1 MFTDPAANAS
11 YPTSQPPRKARKRHK
26 PIARITSYDY
36 NVQFDLR
43 RKQEVR
49 NGRANQTGLFSS
61 PIRPESYNVMEGE
74 LLVSIDK
81 SQAYRDG
88 QLHCFSFANGLG
100 AFIPQAL
107 KTALMNRQEEA
118 KQKAA
123 KALTRFLIL
132 DRLTYVGVAVT
143 GFDASHDRFQDMT
156 QGFVAT
162 FGGLNTIINT
172 GKKEIRPGDWISLG
186 LPHQFK
192 WEDDPY
198 NKSKQA
204 EGIPLDKLLFSTDV
218 VTPASEAEKVQEIVQ
233 AYIEVGPNGRA
244 AMADSSMP
252 VALKTLKE
260 VLTEAVLGNDEARAR
275 RNAEVALAGMIG
287 GINAT
292 KLTQQ
297 KFMHLVTSIMHATQ
311 KMIIGIALSFG
322 RPGEPFD
329 ICLGGSNS
337 L

>member
-1 MFTDPAANAS
+1 M
-11 YPTSQPPRKARKRHK
+11 
-26 PIARITSYDY
+26 
-36 NVQFDLR
+36 R

-118 KQKAA
+118 EQKAA

-233 AYIEVGPNGRA
+233 AYVNVGDNGRA

-252 VALKTLKE
+252 VALRTLKD
-260 VLTEAVLGNDEARAR
+260 VVGDNVRDTQDR
-275 RNAEVALAGMIG
+275 LAGMMQG
-287 GINAT
+287 N
-292 KLTQQ
+292 KLQQQ
-297 KFMHLVTSIMHATQ
+297 KFMHLVTSFMHANK
-311 KMIIGIALSFG
+311 KMIIGKALSFG

>member
-1 MFTDPAANAS
+1 MFSNPAANAS

-143 GFDASHDRFQDMT
+143 GFDASHDRFQDMA

-233 AYIEVGPNGRA
+233 AYIDVGADGRA

-252 VALKTLKE
+252 VALRTLKE
-260 VLTEAVLGNDEARAR
+260 AVGNNIGTANTELANMVRGN
-275 RNAEVALAGMIG
+275 
-287 GINAT
+287 
-292 KLTQQ
+292 KLQQQ
-297 KFMHLVTSIMHATQ
+297 KYLHLITNIMHANK
-311 KMIIGIALSFG
+311 KMIIGKALSFG